1 MSLSR
6 INNNIAAANAN
17 RNLATTGVRLQR
29 SIERLSSGLRINRAG
44 DDAAGLTV
52 AARLKAQTQG
62 LDRAISNAQD
72 GINMINV
79 AEGAL
84 EETTVR
90 LNRLRVLAIQAAN
103 TGVNDLAARKALQD
117 EVFQSVDEVTRI
129 AQTTQFN
136 TNRLLNGDF
145 EVTTGLKAGQVEA
158 GLAVDASPVASTL
171 ENGSAFLN
179 IIKLRN
185 QDHKLVTGDAAGGQ
199 QTFAVGVTEQ
209 ADVAAS
215 NGFFT
220 IQSSLGAN
228 AVTAGTTFGIS
239 FFNQISLAAA
249 GNIIAFD
256 GVLAD
261 GVSKFNGTFLVSA
274 NADIVNVAS
283 AIQTAI
289 SAAESSVFGVT
300 VDTGFNISAYATQGR
315 IQLGISDGSQNFSG
329 ASINIRLI
337 SAAGDLKTQS
347 EGVNRVTVDPGGV
360 IGFNGSVGAAGQI
373 GNSVSAITGSTFASG
388 GFAITVEDVQTAQQ
402 RTVKSTIAFTD
413 QNGTVINRNT
423 SLGVSRGYV
432 NGRFE
437 SGIFTGA
444 ASLQAA
450 GAAASTL
457 QLIGTNHNGTTFS
470 REYTVGS
477 TAAED
482 GNNYDGLFTSVS
494 GLIRELNSR
503 RISTGN
509 QFGFVDSVATF
520 APDGTVQLID
530 ELGRDDSQM
539 NFTFVFNVNNG
550 GNDSSIANGGALTIS
565 DDSLLSQE
573 GFAEQANVKIEG
585 GPSIRATAGE
595 VITLFGEESTIEGI
609 PTPQVTLR
617 LGRGLTEG
625 TDTFETV
632 AAQFVGK
639 LNGGTQ
645 VTFSAGDQDVQ
656 FVDGR
661 SVGTGVARV
670 TTIDFDSII
679 NVTKASGGTDTGT
692 TVILSTVNR
701 SMNFHIGAFSNQ
713 NFRMSIGDLRSDALG
728 FGRGSGRT
736 LVDLDI
742 TSVEGAN
749 AALDI
754 IDEALDQ
761 VNRTRSLMGAATN
774 RLEATIANLSVSSEN
789 LMASESR
796 LRDADIAKESS
807 EFTRNQVLQQA
818 GTSILAQ
825 ANFTSQGFL
834 AQLG

>member
-6 INNNIAAANAN
+6 INNNIAAQNAN
-17 RNLATTGVRLQR
+17 RNLASTGVRLQR

-62 LDRAISNAQD
+62 LDRAVANAQD

-90 LNRLRVLAIQAAN
+90 LNRLRVLSIQAAN

-117 EVFQSVDEVTRI
+117 EVFQAVDEVTRI

-145 EVTTGLKAGQVEA
+145 KVTTDVKAGQVEA
-158 GLAVDASPVASTL
+158 GLSVDASPVASTL
-171 ENGSAFLN
+171 ESGSSYLN
-179 IIKLRN
+179 IVKVRE
-185 QDHKLVTGDAAGGQ
+185 QDHKLVTGDPDGGR
-199 QTFAVGVTEQ
+199 QTFAMGVVDQ
-209 ADVAAS
+209 ADAAVS
-215 NGFFT
+215 NGVFT
-220 IQSSLGAN
+220 QDNSLGSTVSADGG
-228 AVTAGTTFGIS
+228 VIAGEY
-239 FFNQISLAAA
+239 FNQVSLAI
-249 GNIIAFD
+249 GHVIAFD

-261 GVSKFNGTFLVSA
+261 GVSKFNGTLTLDA
-274 NADIVNVAS
+274 ATTMDGLAS
-283 AIQTAI
+283 AINLAI
-289 SAAESSVFGVT
+289 SAAEQAVFGVT
-300 VDTGFNISAYATQGR
+300 VDTGFNLSAHASSGR
-315 IQLGISDGSQNFSG
+315 IVLEIMDGSQSFSL
-329 ASINIRLI
+329 ADLNIRVI
-337 SAAGDLKTQS
+337 DGNNNDLKTQVN
-347 EGVNRVTVDPGGV
+347 GVSRVSTDPGGV
-360 IGFNGSVGAAGQI
+360 IGFHSTLTKSGVI
-373 GNSVSAITGSTFASG
+373 GNNVTAITGSTFASG
-388 GFAITVEDVQTAQQ
+388 QFSITVEDVQAAQQ

-413 QNGTVINRNT
+413 QNGTVLSRT
-423 SLGVSRGYV
+423 MSLGNNGFV

-444 ASLQAA
+444 ASLTAT
-450 GAAASTL
+450 STIA
-457 QLIGTNHNGTTFS
+457 LIGTNHDGTTFS

-477 TAAED
+477 TAAHDENNWD
-482 GNNYDGLFTSVS
+482 GMATTVS

-503 RISTGN
+503 RISSGN
-509 QFGFVDSVATF
+509 QLSFQNAVATF
-520 APDGTVQLID
+520 APDGTIKLID
-530 ELGRDDSQM
+530 ETGRNDSEM
-539 NFTFVFNVNNG
+539 SFTLVFNVDNG
-550 GNDSSIANGGALTIS
+550 GNDSSYTNGGALTIS
-565 DDSLLSQE
+565 DDSILLQE
-573 GFAEQANVKIEG
+573 GFAEQANVKIDG
-585 GPSIRATAGE
+585 GPSIRANAGD
-595 VITLFGEESTIEGI
+595 VVTLYGEDSTIEGI
-609 PTPQVTLR
+609 PTPEVTLR
-617 LGRGLTEG
+617 LGRGLVEG
-625 TDTFETV
+625 TDIFETV

-639 LNGGTQ
+639 LNGGAQ
-645 VTFSAGDQDVQ
+645 VTFEAGDQDVQ
-656 FVDGR
+656 FIDGR
-661 SVGTGVARV
+661 SVGTGVART
-670 TTIDFDSII
+670 TTIDFDNII
-679 NVTKASGGTDTGT
+679 NVTKASGGEDTGT

-713 NFRMSIGDLRSDALG
+713 NFRMSIGDLRADNLG

-736 LVDLDI
+736 LTDI
-742 TSVEGAN
+742 DVTSLTGAN
-749 AALDI
+749 SALDI

-789 LMASESR
+789 LSASESR

-834 AQLG
+834 ALLG